1 MHISLYVNDV
11 VKSGRYDWIKNQYE
25 PGEVT
30 PFWYWYKK
38 HTYYVIFSVG
48 QEKLEEQFKKAY
60 KDVII
65 FESERARNMNYPEEG
80 QRNKLYISRF
90 NLHFV
95 PD

>member
-11 VKSGRYDWIKNQYE
+11 VKHGKYDWNANQYL
-25 PGEVT
+25 PCYVT
-30 PFWYWYKK
+30 PVDYWNKA

-65 FESERARNMNYPEEG
+65 FESKRARNMNYPEEG
-80 QRNKLYISRF
+80 QRNKLYIF
-90 NLHFV
+90 EV
-95 PD
+95 